1 MKKKSLVYLE
11 DILEAIEKILEY
23 VHGISLDEFEENT
36 EKQDA
41 VIRRFEIIGEASRRL
56 EDSFRETYD
65 QIPWVQMVDF
75 RNVLIHGYDTVELGI
90 LWKVIQDG
98 DLEKA
103 KKQIEELRIALQGA
117 SL

>member
-11 DILEAIEKILEY
+11 DILEAIEKIFEY
-23 VHGISLDEFEENT
+23 IGEIGFEEFDQNT

-56 EDSFRETYD
+56 EDDFRDTYD
-65 QIPWVQMVDF
+65 QIPWAQMVDF

-98 DLEKA
+98 DLDKA
-103 KKQIEELRIALQGA
+103 KKQIEELVT
-117 SL
+117 SLE